1 MPPPARNTHHPQTSS
16 RIRTTLSNRYRQNVT
31 TKHGRQEHKQSITK
45 SNHRDIAGISKSE
58 SQQPYNKGGLLT
70 TTRWT
75 HNSARTASPGV
86 RALYSF
92 FHTARTPIWVL
103 WYLWVL
109 LTCSAPSPI
118 PRTQNRLI
126 RSLDRSTRQKLFCDQ
141 NIHSRPRLEQT
152 ESTKPIKRTDF
163 ILTCEMPTQ
172 SLLLFHLIK

>member
-58 SQQPYNKGGLLT
+58 SQQPYNKGGLLK

-86 RALYSF
+86 RALYYLIFFSSHGSDPYLSF
-92 FHTARTPIWVL
+92 MIFVSASDVFRSVLDFPHSESPYPVFGSFH
-103 WYLWVL
+103 
-109 LTCSAPSPI
+109 SAEI
-118 PRTQNRLI
+118 
-126 RSLDRSTRQKLFCDQ
+126 
-141 NIHSRPRLEQT
+141 
-152 ESTKPIKRTDF
+152 
-163 ILTCEMPTQ
+163 IL
-172 SLLLFHLIK
+172 